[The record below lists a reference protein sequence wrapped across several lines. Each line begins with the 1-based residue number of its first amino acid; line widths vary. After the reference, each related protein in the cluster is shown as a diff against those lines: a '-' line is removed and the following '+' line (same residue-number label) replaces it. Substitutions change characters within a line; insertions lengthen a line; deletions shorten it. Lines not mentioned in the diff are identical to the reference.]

1 MTSTPTA
8 LWVVPVPDFGGVARH
23 VVDMA
28 RAGLPGFN
36 LVVLAPEGKLTSRLE
51 ELGVTVIKAEFGPD
65 YGFKTSFALCRRLL
79 SSSAR
84 TSSTATWRMRTLS
97 QPLW

>member
-1 MTSTPTA
+1 MTTTPTT

-36 LVVLAPEGKLTSRLE
+36 LVVLAPEGKLTERLE
-51 ELGVTVIKAEFGPD
+51 ELGSP
-65 YGFKTSFALCRRLL
+65 SSRL
-79 SSSAR
+79 SSAPTTVLR
-84 TSSTATWRMRTLS
+84 L
-97 QPLW
+97 PLLL